1 MWRAQAYTP
10 HVGWNAVFLCR
21 IDGEDYLLR
30 YEPYMGGGVCEYSY
44 RLFYLQEGREEV
56 VQENAVDFDLI
67 FSPDYVESHQFEP
80 EAIAAFMEEI
90 NALLA
95 NSTQLLNTDENLLIT
110 FEKEGRLYDSVWWLD
125 AEEDG
130 FTVDEGKSLLENL
143 TAFQENA
150 ERISQNAI
158 R

>member
-1 MWRAQAYTP
+1 M
-10 HVGWNAVFLCR
+10 
-21 IDGEDYLLR
+21 
-30 YEPYMGGGVCEYSY
+30 
-44 RLFYLQEGREEV
+44 
-56 VQENAVDFDLI
+56 
-67 FSPDYVESHQFEP
+67 
-80 EAIAAFMEEI
+80 
-90 NALLA
+90 
-95 NSTQLLNTDENLLIT
+95 
-110 FEKEGRLYDSVWWLD
+110 YDSVWWLD

>member
-1 MWRAQAYTP
+1 M
-10 HVGWNAVFLCR
+10 
-21 IDGEDYLLR
+21 
-30 YEPYMGGGVCEYSY
+30 
-44 RLFYLQEGREEV
+44 
-56 VQENAVDFDLI
+56 
-67 FSPDYVESHQFEP
+67 
-80 EAIAAFMEEI
+80 
-90 NALLA
+90 A

-110 FEKEGRLYDSVWWLD
+110 FEKEGRLYDSVWWLN

-150 ERISQNAI
+150 ERISQNST